1 MSITEKSAYT
11 HRDVAMFGSPPA
23 VLCAQDGGEA
33 EEQRKP
39 APAAGSASRNKGE
52 FTSRAGLL
60 LSGGALLASAGV
72 WRCCCALLT
81 KTCTHTLGE
90 RLKWTHRESYHVL
103 GIEDTIV

>member
-1 MSITEKSAYT
+1 
-11 HRDVAMFGSPPA
+11 MFGSPPA

-52 FTSRAGLL
+52 FTSRAGL